1 MRKSDIQKYEE
12 RVVQLKKRVDAQEW
26 DFTKV
31 PREEEHACCY
41 YEYARESSWIMEE
54 VDKPVEVV
62 RHGWRAF
69 ERPPPNKEA
78 VRRDKLSKS
87 LLTYALPPVR
97 PICGKPVGRQKI
109 FDGRPWL
116 KQEPEWR
123 QEFCQN
129 VEKYKDRLGFARIL
143 KKTPDRAF
151 CVGIALPFPW
161 QRWEEEHEKRILD
174 RDTGLEVLLVTVDWG
189 NFKDSEIIKQFRIWL
204 KSKEGRPKDVGL
216 RTGQGKRTDAW
227 RKKLERLAV
236 LRLRRHYTLDEMAP
250 LLPKEW
256 YGDMFADNTEAERGR
271 EAARKTLFELY
282 PFLPKKTKPI
292 NWS

>member
-1 MRKSDIQKYEE
+1 M
-12 RVVQLKKRVDAQEW
+12 QLNKRVDAQEW

-54 VDKPVEVV
+54 IDNTHVVE
-62 RHGWRAF
+62 RYGF
-69 ERPPPNKEA
+69 GQRPPPNKEA
-78 VRRDKLSKS
+78 VRRDKLKNS

-97 PICGKPVGRQKI
+97 LIMDGKPVGRQKS

-116 KQEPEWR
+116 KQEQEWR

-161 QRWEEEHEKRILD
+161 QRWEEEHETRILD

-227 RKKLERLAV
+227 RKELERLAV
-236 LRLRRHYTLDEMAP
+236 LRLRHHYSLEEMTP
-250 LLPKEW
+250 LLPNDWKSK
-256 YGDMFADNTEAERGR
+256 DKFTDNTEVERER
-271 EAARKTLFELY
+271 KAAWQTLFELF
-282 PFLPKKTKPI
+282 PFLSENTKPI
-292 NWS
+292 NWSKV